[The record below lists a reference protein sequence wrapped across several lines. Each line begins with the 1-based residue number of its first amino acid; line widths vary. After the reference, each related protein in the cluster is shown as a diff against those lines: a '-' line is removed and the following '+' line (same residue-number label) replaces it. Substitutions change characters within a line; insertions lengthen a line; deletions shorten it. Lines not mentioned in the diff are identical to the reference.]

1 MSNTYLSRMLSE
13 NEKILL
19 SARQHWF
26 IFLSSIM
33 VELLATLIIIA
44 IGALVTIFFPPI
56 AWIGI
61 AVAVVLILVPFI
73 GGVHDFLV
81 WWNRQYI
88 ITNRRIVHISGV
100 INKKV
105 TDTSLEKLNDVK
117 MEQTAL
123 GRMFNYGD
131 VEILTASEL
140 GVDKFR
146 FLADPI
152 QFKTA
157 MLNAKQR
164 LEDNRGVDVDNIP
177 TLIERLDNLR
187 KHGVITETEFQ
198 EKKAKL
204 LSRVE

>member
-61 AVAVVLILVPFI
+61 AVAVVLILVPFF

>member
-19 SARQHWF
+19 TTRQHWF
-26 IFLSSIM
+26 LFLSSIM

-44 IGALVTIFFPPI
+44 IAALVTIFFPPI

-100 INKKV
+100 INKRV